1 MLRLVVRHFSTK
13 MRPQDESDRRLYVT
27 IGGKKV
33 STKERRWYKDV
44 GLGFKTPLDAI
55 NGTYIGV
62 CALFASFEQPIDGA
76 SENR

>member
-1 MLRLVVRHFSTK
+1 MRRLVVCHVSAR
-13 MRPQDESDRRLYVT
+13 DETPESYHCLHVIT
-27 IGGKKV
+27 GGKKV

-44 GLGFKTPLDAI
+44 GLGFKTPPEAI

-62 CALFASFEQPIDGA
+62 CALSAPLEQHMDDA